1 MIIYYGELAKMIVDN
16 RSSADLKTAISYRRN
31 AASSRTENLEP
42 QGLDLTI
49 FSLEGWSSSIHREF
63 FPELKTQRFLA
74 YRFFVHGAA

>member
-1 MIIYYGELAKMIVDN
+1 MFVIIFNMIIYYGELAQMIVDN

-31 AASSRTENLEP
+31 AAS
-42 QGLDLTI
+42 
-49 FSLEGWSSSIHREF
+49 LEGWSSSVHREL